1 MKSNFFWFFKNY
13 LKSYIFQ
20 IIFIF
25 FLGILVSVTTVAV
38 IQFVK
43 PMLDDV
49 FINKDLEVLKFI
61 SIAIVALYLV
71 SGLTRYLYFTMK
83 KSLGE
88 KATMELRNDLYIHI
102 LKLPLHTHT
111 KYHSGELY
119 SRVVNDSQQVTKGI
133 MSFMELIRE
142 PLTFLGFLLTALFS
156 SWKLT
161 LIILTVAPIV
171 FYIIA
176 TVGKLIKRYTNRSLE
191 QFGLIGIILNESFT
205 GMKIIK
211 AFTIE
216 YLIKLRFLE
225 NNKKL
230 YNAMVKIYKI
240 ENLSTPFVE
249 FLGSIIA
256 AIVIYIGGVW
266 VINSEITQGQF
277 MTVLIAL
284 GLAQQP
290 LKAINSSNISLQT
303 AISGIDRIK
312 EILNLKIEK
321 IHIGEKLKE
330 FNNSIELKNVNFN
343 YIDSE
348 SNVLKNIN
356 LEIKKGEVIAL
367 VGTSGS
373 GKTTLANL
381 IPRFFEPSSGE
392 ILIDGVN
399 INRYS
404 LKSLRK
410 KIALVSQ
417 DTFLFKDS
425 IKTNMLAGNNKANK
439 EDIKNALNLAY
450 AYDFV
455 ETFEDK
461 EETIIGERGTRL
473 SGGEKQRLAI
483 ARAIIKNAPI
493 LILDEATSS
502 LDTESEIKV
511 QKALDR
517 LMENKTT
524 LVIAHRLSTIKN
536 ANKIIVMENGKIVQ
550 EGKHSDLINIKGPY
564 KDFYEKQWR

>member
-1 MKSNFFWFFKNY
+1 
-13 LKSYIFQ
+13 
-20 IIFIF
+20 
-25 FLGILVSVTTVAV
+25 
-38 IQFVK
+38 
-43 PMLDDV
+43 
-49 FINKDLEVLKFI
+49 
-61 SIAIVALYLV
+61 
-71 SGLTRYLYFTMK
+71 
-83 KSLGE
+83 
-88 KATMELRNDLYIHI
+88 
-102 LKLPLHTHT
+102 
-111 KYHSGELY
+111 
-119 SRVVNDSQQVTKGI
+119 VNDSQQVTKGI

-330 FNNSIELKNVNFN
+330 FNNSIKLKNVNFN

-399 INRYS
+399 INKYS

>member
-1 MKSNFFWFFKNY
+1 
-13 LKSYIFQ
+13 
-20 IIFIF
+20 
-25 FLGILVSVTTVAV
+25 
-38 IQFVK
+38 
-43 PMLDDV
+43 
-49 FINKDLEVLKFI
+49 
-61 SIAIVALYLV
+61 
-71 SGLTRYLYFTMK
+71 
-83 KSLGE
+83 
-88 KATMELRNDLYIHI
+88 
-102 LKLPLHTHT
+102 
-111 KYHSGELY
+111 
-119 SRVVNDSQQVTKGI
+119 
-133 MSFMELIRE
+133 
-142 PLTFLGFLLTALFS
+142 
-156 SWKLT
+156 
-161 LIILTVAPIV
+161 
-171 FYIIA
+171 
-176 TVGKLIKRYTNRSLE
+176 
-191 QFGLIGIILNESFT
+191 
-205 GMKIIK
+205 
-211 AFTIE
+211 
-216 YLIKLRFLE
+216 
-225 NNKKL
+225 
-230 YNAMVKIYKI
+230 
-240 ENLSTPFVE
+240 
-249 FLGSIIA
+249 
-256 AIVIYIGGVW
+256 
-266 VINSEITQGQF
+266 

-330 FNNSIELKNVNFN
+330 FNNSIKLKNVNFN

-399 INRYS
+399 INKYS